1 MTLDTDEGLGD
12 IKIQII
18 DSTLRRCRDEEAIQ
32 QKKKQC

>member
-18 DSTLRRCRDEEAIQ
+18 DSTLRRFHDEEAIHQ
-32 QKKKQC
+32 NKN